1 MSKAG
6 FETVRSLGRS
16 LINTL
21 RGSVQRVK
29 MPAAKL
35 GALTVVAVVAFAAMS
50 EHADA
55 RRMGSSR
62 SMGRQSPMV
71 SQQAPSRAAP
81 QAPTAAAKPTAPPPA
96 AAQPARNR
104 WMGPLAGLAAGL
116 GIAALLSHFGL
127 GGALAGAMANMIM
140 IALIAFVAIWLIRKF
155 MARRQATSQTPA
167 YAAAGHSGSL
177 GSTDRGAASTG
188 LNQAPNRFDGIASA
202 QTGQTGTS
210 TSGWSDAPGSAAGLA
225 GGAFGGAFGAN
236 AAAQPAGATPQ
247 AQWGVPGD
255 FDQTTFLH
263 NAKVYFVRMQTAW
276 DASDLDD
283 LRDFTTPEMFAE
295 LRLDLQSR
303 GETEN
308 RTDVIRVDAELMGIE
323 DNAGEYLASV
333 RFTGQIRENKGAAAE
348 DFAEVWNLV
357 KRKNEQAGW
366 LLAGIQQLH

>member
-21 RGSVQRVK
+21 SVSLRRVK

-127 GGALAGAMANMIM
+127 GGAFAGAMANMIM

-155 MARRQATSQTPA
+155 MARRQPTSQTPA
-167 YAAAGHSGSL
+167 YASAGSGGNL
-177 GSTDRGAASTG
+177 GGADRGAASTF
-188 LNQAPNRFDGIASA
+188 NQAPNRFDGVASTQA
-202 QTGQTGTS
+202 GQTGTS
-210 TSGWSDAPGSAAGLA
+210 SGGWSDAPGSAAGLA
-225 GGAFGGAFGAN
+225 GGAFGGAYGAN
-236 AAAQPAGATPQ
+236 AAASASPTPQ

-323 DNAGEYLASV
+323 DTATEYLASV

>member
-1 MSKAG
+1 MSTAG
-6 FETVRSLGRS
+6 MEAVRSFGRSIVRSLR
-16 LINTL
+16 
-21 RGSVQRVK
+21 RVK
-29 MPAAKL
+29 VPAVKV
-35 GALTVVAVVAFAAMS
+35 GALSIVAVVAFAAMT

-71 SQQAPSRAAP
+71 SQQAPTRPATPAP
-81 QAPTAAAKPTAPPPA
+81 SAAAKPNTPAPA

-127 GGALAGAMANMIM
+127 GGALAGAMANMIV

-155 MARRQATSQTPA
+155 MSRRQPAAPTPA
-167 YAAAGHSGSL
+167 YAAAGTGPSSGL
-177 GSTDRGAASTG
+177 GGSDRDAGS
-188 LNQAPNRFDGIASA
+188 RFDGVTSA
-202 QTGQTGTS
+202 QTAQ
-210 TSGWSDAPGSAAGLA
+210 SGSSGRWSDAPGSAAGLA
-225 GGAFGGAFGAN
+225 GGAFGASTH
-236 AAAQPAGATPQ
+236 AAQAQPAADVPHQ
-247 AQWGVPGD
+247 QWGVPGD

-263 NAKVYFVRMQTAW
+263 NAKVYFVRMQAAW

-303 GETEN
+303 GESKN
-308 RTDVIRVDAELMGIE
+308 RTDVVRVDAELLGME
-323 DNAGEYLASV
+323 DTATDYLASV
-333 RFTGQIRENKGAAAE
+333 RFTGLIRENEGATAE
-348 DFAEVWNLV
+348 EFAEVWNLI
-357 KRKNEQAGW
+357 KRKKEQSGW

>member
-6 FETVRSLGRS
+6 IDTVRSVARS
-16 LINTL
+16 LIASLSGSL
-21 RGSVQRVK
+21 RRVK
-29 MPAAKL
+29 LPAIKV
-35 GALTVVAVVAFAAMS
+35 GALTVVAVLAFAAMS

-81 QAPTAAAKPTAPPPA
+81 QAPTAAAKPATPPPA

-127 GGALAGAMANMIM
+127 GGAFAGAMANMIV

-155 MARRQATSQTPA
+155 MSRRQPTSQTPA
-167 YAAAGHSGSL
+167 YAAAGSGQSGGMGGI
-177 GSTDRGAASTG
+177 GSNGSSSRFDGAASTQSAPSG
-188 LNQAPNRFDGIASA
+188 QA
-202 QTGQTGTS
+202 
-210 TSGWSDAPGSAAGLA
+210 SGWSDAPGSAAGLA
-225 GGAFGGAFGAN
+225 GGAFGTASTPGQAS
-236 AAAQPAGATPQ
+236 AGAMPQ
-247 AQWGVPGD
+247 GQWGVPGD

-276 DASDLDD
+276 DSSDLDD

-308 RTDVIRVDAELMGIE
+308 RTDVVRVDAELMGIE
-323 DNAGEYLASV
+323 DTATEFLASV
-333 RFTGQIRENKGAAAE
+333 RFTGLIRETKGAAAE
-348 DFAEVWNLV
+348 EFAEVWNLV